1 MPTKDQVENALSQVI
16 DPELGSNLVELG
28 MVKDIQISGSDV
40 TVTLALTVQGCPLK
54 NYLKEQTQAALF
66 SITDVETVT
75 VNLTAMTARERE
87 ALKDRLSSAVQM
99 NHVGRFV
106 AVMSGKGGVGKS
118 STTALLA
125 TALQRQGFAVGI
137 LDADVTG
144 PSIPKLFGITGP
156 VRSLPLGMVPVET
169 RTGIKVI
176 STNLML
182 KEEDLAVIWRGPVM
196 SGTVKQFWKDVLWGR
211 LDYLLVDLPPGTS
224 DITLTAM
231 EAFPLSGVILLT
243 TPQGLSS
250 MIVRKTVHMSQGLEV
265 PILGIVE
272 NMSYF
277 IAPDTGARYEI
288 FGPSHT
294 PAVAEAAGAPILG
307 RLPIDPRLAEL
318 GDAGEIEQYE
328 HVAYAELA
336 AAFAAAVPPVEPA
349 PAAPWVRYQA
359 SQ

>member
-1 MPTKDQVENALSQVI
+1 MPTIDQVKDALSQVI
-16 DPELGSNLVELG
+16 DPELNNNIVDLG
-28 MVKDIQISGSDV
+28 MVKDIHISSGDV
-40 TVTLALTVQGCPLK
+40 TVTLALTVKGCPLK

-66 SITDVETVT
+66 SIPDVENVT
-75 VNLTAMTARERE
+75 VNLTAMTPQERQ
-87 ALKDRLSSAVQM
+87 ALKDRLSSAIQI
-99 NHVGRFV
+99 NHIGRMI

-118 STTALLA
+118 SATALLA
-125 TALQRQGFAVGI
+125 VALRRQGYEVGI

-156 VRSLPLGMVPVET
+156 VRSVPLGMLPVET

-182 KEEDLAVIWRGPVM
+182 KEEDMALIWRGPVM

-231 EAFPLSGVILLT
+231 ESFPLSGVILLT
-243 TPQGLSS
+243 MPQGLSS
-250 MIVRKTVHMSQGLEV
+250 MIVRKTVHMCQGLEA

-277 IAPDTGARYEI
+277 VAPDTGARYEI
-288 FGPSHT
+288 FGPSNT
-294 PAVAEAAGAPILG
+294 PAVAEAAAAPILG
-307 RLPIDPRLAEL
+307 RLPIDPRLAAL

-328 HVAYAELA
+328 NSAYSELA
-336 AAFAAAVPPVEPA
+336 QAFAAAAPAVEPV
-349 PAAPWVRYQA
+349 PAAPWVG
-359 SQ
+359 

>member
-1 MPTKDQVENALSQVI
+1 MPTIDQVKEALSQVI
-16 DPELGSNLVELG
+16 DPELNNNIVELG
-28 MVKDIQISGSDV
+28 MVKDIQVTAGDV
-40 TVTLALTVQGCPLK
+40 AVTLALTVKGCPLK

-66 SITDVETVT
+66 SLPDVENVT
-75 VNLTAMTARERE
+75 VNLTAMTPQERQ
-87 ALKDRLSSAVQM
+87 ALKDRLSSAIQI
-99 NHVGRFV
+99 NHIGRMV

-118 STTALLA
+118 SATALLA
-125 TALQRQGFAVGI
+125 VALQRQGFAVGI

-156 VRSLPLGMVPVET
+156 VRSVPLGMLPVET

-182 KEEDLAVIWRGPVM
+182 KEEDTALIWRGPVM

-224 DITLTAM
+224 DITLTTM
-231 EAFPLSGVILLT
+231 ESFPLSGVIMLT

-250 MIVRKTVHMSQGLEV
+250 MIVRKTVHMSQGLEI

-294 PAVAEAAGAPILG
+294 SAVAEAASAPILG

-318 GDAGEIEQYE
+318 ADAGRVEQYQ
-328 HVAYAELA
+328 HSAYTELA
-336 AAFAAAVPPVEPA
+336 QAFAAAVPAVEPA
-349 PAAPWVRYQA
+349 PAAPWVR
-359 SQ
+359 